1 MTEVKIE
8 INGEIYSVS
17 PDESILQIALRSGID
32 IPHFCYHEDLP
43 LESRCRACLVEAN
56 GKVTTSCDLKAVEGL
71 SVKTETPE
79 ILNLRKTNLEL
90 LLAEHKER
98 CPKCQE
104 GLFCKVMETMEKY
117 GISGK
122 EYKRP
127 YIHLEPHKLC
137 QAAEIDPNLCIAC
150 NNCVEICKKTGIG
163 FLELKGGNAYT
174 YAGETHEENKDCVY
188 CGQCTVH
195 CPVGAAREQ
204 SEIKEVE
211 EALED
216 SNKTVIAQMAPSV
229 RVSIGEEFG
238 KPVGTE
244 LTKECYTAF
253 RKLGFDQVFDVNTG
267 ADITT
272 IVEAEELVERIKEGR
287 DLPMFTSC
295 CPAWV
300 KFMEF
305 YHPDLLHLLTSSRS
319 PQIHC
324 GGVYKTW
331 WAEKENIDPKNI
343 VVVSFMP
350 CTSKKYEARHEKLKI
365 NGLQPVDLVLT
376 TREMGALLKK
386 HNIDLSDMEP
396 GEADSLGKY
405 SGAGAIYGAS
415 GGVMESAL
423 RTAYY
428 KISGSELGK
437 LDLQSVRG
445 MKGIKEAEVNIAG
458 NILKVAVVATMKNA
472 AKIIEDIRNGKN
484 KYDYIE
490 VMACPG
496 GCIGGGGQPIPTT
509 DEIVKKRI
517 ASIYEMDSGMDLRKA
532 HLNPIVIDLFENYIS
547 KLSEEERRALLETH
561 YSPKNKY
568 E

>member
-17 PDESILQIALRSGID
+17 PDENILQIALRSGID

>member
-56 GKVTTSCDLKAVEGL
+56 GKVTTSCDLKAEEGL

-104 GLFCKVMETMEKY
+104 GLFCKVMETMKKY

-127 YIHLEPHKLC
+127 FIHLEPHKLC